1 MNPRGRMHLI
11 ALPAILLLSACAS
24 QQAQQPSVSTPSEA
38 AAPADIP
45 PAPASVISGD
55 ADDQIAFKVWSAEV
69 FGTDGDLEK
78 SAAEYVEAALLS
90 SDPAIA
96 RRATEVAI
104 SARMWQA
111 AAMAADRWTVLDPDN
126 VQARRTAAR
135 TSLVGGDYALAEVQL
150 EELLGLQ
157 REETWGGWEDLGGL
171 LMVGPDAERAVTMV
185 TRLIEQGQAG
195 DNAYALLVQSQVVA
209 RTGRFDE
216 AMALA
221 DQAVTL
227 APQEIALRM
236 WAGRVALNAEDSAAA
251 LNYFESAWRLDPTQR
266 TLALSYAELLRQNG
280 NLDEAND
287 VLSVLPDTPT
297 NRFTRIGFAVE
308 SGKRALALSLFED
321 FGRMPYGD
329 PVEQALQAAR
339 SAEALGLTDDAI
351 SWYEKLEGTDQALP
365 ATLRRASLL
374 ASSGRMEEARQV
386 LLFARNSGGQT
397 VKLETLLVEAN
408 LLLEADRGQ
417 EAFDTLTGALNEF
430 PDNTRLL
437 YMRSL
442 IAVGLD
448 QIDTAETDL
457 RAVLALE
464 PSNAAALN
472 ALGYTLADRTSRLE
486 EAEGLI
492 QRAYALEPEDAA
504 IIDSMGWIAYR
515 MGRFEEARRYL
526 ELAFLRDR
534 NAEIAAHLGEVIWV
548 LGDTSR
554 ARQVWNEGMRI
565 EPGNQT
571 LLDTMQ
577 RFGVRP

>member
-1 MNPRGRMHLI
+1 M
-11 ALPAILLLSACAS
+11 
-24 QQAQQPSVSTPSEA
+24 
-38 AAPADIP
+38 
-45 PAPASVISGD
+45 
-55 ADDQIAFKVWSAEV
+55 
-69 FGTDGDLEK
+69 
-78 SAAEYVEAALLS
+78 
-90 SDPAIA
+90 
-96 RRATEVAI
+96 
-104 SARMWQA
+104 
-111 AAMAADRWTVLDPDN
+111 
-126 VQARRTAAR
+126 
-135 TSLVGGDYALAEVQL
+135 
-150 EELLGLQ
+150 
-157 REETWGGWEDLGGL
+157 
-171 LMVGPDAERAVTMV
+171 
-185 TRLIEQGQAG
+185 
-195 DNAYALLVQSQVVA
+195 
-209 RTGRFDE
+209 
-216 AMALA
+216 
-221 DQAVTL
+221 
-227 APQEIALRM
+227 
-236 WAGRVALNAEDSAAA
+236 
-251 LNYFESAWRLDPTQR
+251 
-266 TLALSYAELLRQNG
+266 
-280 NLDEAND
+280 
-287 VLSVLPDTPT
+287 
-297 NRFTRIGFAVE
+297 
-308 SGKRALALSLFED
+308 
-321 FGRMPYGD
+321 
-329 PVEQALQAAR
+329 
-339 SAEALGLTDDAI
+339 
-351 SWYEKLEGTDQALP
+351 
-365 ATLRRASLL
+365 
-374 ASSGRMEEARQV
+374 

-526 ELAFLRDR
+526 EQAFLRDR